1 MKSDLPK
8 VLHTMNGRPL
18 LEYVVETAEK
28 CGANPIIAIV
38 GHKRELVVAQLG
50 KRVLYAVQEPQLGT
64 GHAVLQAEPFLK
76 DFTGDIL
83 ILSGDVPLLKAETI
97 MKLLELHRYEGNAC
111 TLVTC
116 DFSDPTGYGRIERD
130 DKGAVINIIEH
141 KDASKKQRT
150 IKEINS
156 GIYLVNPTPLF
167 EALHTLKNNNAQGEY
182 YLTDIVPA
190 MLKKGLRV
198 GGLKLNEPLEIAG
211 VNSIAELEA
220 LEKEYLIRIKTKN
233 I

>member
-220 LEKEYLIRIKTKN
+220 LEKEYLRRIKTKN

>member
-1 MKSDLPK
+1 
-8 VLHTMNGRPL
+8 
-18 LEYVVETAEK
+18 
-28 CGANPIIAIV
+28 
-38 GHKRELVVAQLG
+38 
-50 KRVLYAVQEPQLGT
+50 
-64 GHAVLQAEPFLK
+64 
-76 DFTGDIL
+76 
-83 ILSGDVPLLKAETI
+83 

-220 LEKEYLIRIKTKN
+220 LEKEYLRRIKTKN